1 MGEGGPERR
10 GPMMISTI
18 GQILSTLYGPVVFLG
33 QAFWRWWTVTRPT
46 RKVLEGIAE
55 NHQLLRIF
63 VRDLFVPPGTQLI
76 AREGTVGPQ
85 GVVPNIAR
93 LWPDVEG
100 KSVAY
105 VLNALGQ
112 VYKTNHIEIT
122 AQSDDPGL
130 RERNII
136 VLGAQAQK
144 SYDFYTRMQGVAYE
158 MDANEIRERATQTP
172 VAKETG
178 YGYGII
184 LKARNPHLRGAKSG
198 TALLIGGFGTLGTAA
213 AGYYFRDHL
222 PDLGRKFGREC
233 FGIVLRASVTAGEQA
248 PQRLPQYDRTL
259 RGPFK

>member
-1 MGEGGPERR
+1 
-10 GPMMISTI
+10 MISTI
-18 GQILSTLYGPVVFLG
+18 GQILSTLYGPVVFMGRAL
-33 QAFWRWWTVTRPT
+33 WRWWTVTRPT

-55 NHQLLRIF
+55 NDQLLRIF
-63 VRDLFVPPGTQLI
+63 VRDLFVAPGSQLI

-85 GVVPNIAR
+85 GIVPNVAR

-112 VYKTNHIEIT
+112 VYKTKHIDII
-122 AQSDDPGL
+122 AMSDDPGL
-130 RERNII
+130 WDSNLI

-144 SYDFYTRMQGVAYE
+144 SFDFYTRMQDVAYE
-158 MDANEIRERATQTP
+158 MDASEIRDRATQTP
-172 VAKETG
+172 IAKEVG

-184 LKARNPHLRGAKSG
+184 LKARNPHLRGGKSG

-222 PDLGRKFGREC
+222 PDLGHTFGKEC
-233 FGIVLRASVTAGEQA
+233 FGVVVRASVTAGEQA
-248 PQRLPQYDRTL
+248 SQRLTEYDRTI
-259 RGPFK
+259 RSPR